1 MIVLH
6 RSKDK
11 QFYFTVV
18 ASNGRV
24 LVTSETYT
32 RKRNA
37 LDGITALQFKIAE
50 AIKKGDAAIKDETKK
65 PKPRTRLNMILPAKK
80 KK

>member
-50 AIKKGDAAIKDETKK
+50 AINKKAEAADKIEYDPSCKK
-65 PKPRTRLNMILPAKK
+65 EKIILSN
-80 KK
+80 